1 MYWLMAICQL
11 CPHRGWTDTLFVPQM
26 WYFIGFWKS
35 LVPLGRGIIE
45 ANHCLPECVTRL
57 QPEPHFPKMPTA

>member
-1 MYWLMAICQL
+1 
-11 CPHRGWTDTLFVPQM
+11 M

-35 LVPLGRGIIE
+35 LAPLGRGIIE